1 MIISTV
7 TSFILICF
15 KSWASFYQHPIF
27 TCVDNNSSS
36 YDGMWPL
43 QQGLLIVDD
52 HHAIHAYNDDGD
64 HNDDDDNNNDD
75 DEDDEDD
82 DDDDDNDADDDE
94 DDDHLSI
101 IDPNLGVA
109 KTISVNVAQITNM
122 THLE

>member
-52 HHAIHAYNDDGD
+52 HHAIHACNDDGD
-64 HNDDDDNNNDD
+64 YNN
-75 DEDDEDD
+75 DD
-82 DDDDDNDADDDE
+82 DDDDDDDDE
-94 DDDHLSI
+94 NDDHLSI
-101 IDPNLGVA
+101 IDPNLGVT
-109 KTISVNVAQITNM
+109 KPISVNVAQITNM
-122 THLE
+122 AHL

>member
-1 MIISTV
+1 MIINTV

-52 HHAIHAYNDDGD
+52 HHAIHACNDDGD
-64 HNDDDDNNNDD
+64 YNN
-75 DEDDEDD
+75 DD
-82 DDDDDNDADDDE
+82 DDDDDDDDE
-94 DDDHLSI
+94 NDDHLSI